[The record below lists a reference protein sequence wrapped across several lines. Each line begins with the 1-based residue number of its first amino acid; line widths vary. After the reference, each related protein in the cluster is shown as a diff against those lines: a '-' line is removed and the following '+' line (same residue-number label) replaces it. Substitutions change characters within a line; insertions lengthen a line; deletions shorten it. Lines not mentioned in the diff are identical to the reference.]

1 MWLTSLNENEE
12 FESKSSASMKI
23 KFQNEILKDIEQ
35 KSKLLNELIIFG
47 IKNKLLNGYF
57 IFVNICTQI
66 CLLDGNLIFLN

>member
-47 IKNKLLNGYF
+47 IKNKLLNRYF